1 MSAEATGSILS
12 SIFDSSCFSTF
23 WVLVFLIGCFV
34 DKPLCFFVVLY
45 VYNNMFVVS
54 AVFANGFL
62 FLKVIL
68 LAFWQIKFNK

>member
-34 DKPLCFFVVLY
+34 DKALCFFVVLN
-45 VYNNMFVVS
+45 VDNKKFVGS
-54 AVFANGFL
+54 AVFANGF
-62 FLKVIL
+62 
-68 LAFWQIKFNK
+68 